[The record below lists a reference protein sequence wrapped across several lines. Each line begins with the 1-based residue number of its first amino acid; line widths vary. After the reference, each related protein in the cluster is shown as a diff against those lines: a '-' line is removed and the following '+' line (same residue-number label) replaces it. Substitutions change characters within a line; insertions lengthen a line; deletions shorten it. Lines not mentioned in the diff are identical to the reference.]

1 MADWRDEPRGGAD
14 SASGSPQ
21 NGRVDR
27 AAEARSAGE
36 TGPGTNAKKEKKVYE
51 AGGIIVWDGKV
62 VLRLTDEQRW
72 IFPKGKLK
80 KHETPVEAAIREA
93 VEETGLSVE
102 VVDVAGEFI
111 MKHEGKKRRFVFYV
125 MRATGRTA
133 DWPHHEGRDTFLIDP
148 DRDGTMLRQK
158 GYGDLWAACH
168 DRVRALCGAPARE
181 A

>member
-1 MADWRDEPRGGAD
+1 MADRRDESRAGAEPARD
-14 SASGSPQ
+14 SARNAP
-21 NGRVDR
+21 VDR
-27 AAEARSAGE
+27 GEPRPVGE
-36 TGPGTNAKKEKKVYE
+36 TGHGRKEKKVYE
-51 AGGIIVWDGKV
+51 AGGVIVYDGKV

-80 KHETPVEAAIREA
+80 KHEAPVEAAIREA
-93 VEETGLSVE
+93 VEETGLTVE
-102 VVDVAGEFI
+102 VVGEAGEFI

-148 DRDGTMLRQK
+148 DRVGTMLRQK